1 MTSSPAGSL
10 EVSTDFK
17 NGRFM
22 RNAVEFFSVKA
33 VQSTCYCQCATA
45 CFPAASLQWILSV
58 IVVCVILLGA
68 KIVFVDLICVPLIA
82 RSWVPNLRDIYGI
95 CRVAQ

>member
-1 MTSSPAGSL
+1 MLSSVRGRMFPCSL
-10 EVSTDFK
+10 
-17 NGRFM
+17 
-22 RNAVEFFSVKA
+22 
-33 VQSTCYCQCATA
+33 AT
-45 CFPAASLQWILSV
+45 V